1 MNLIDTNMDKLINLC
16 KKHKVDK
23 LFAFGSVLTDKFD
36 NNSDIDLIVDFKEV
50 DLYEY
55 ANNYFSLKSS
65 LEEIFNRDVD
75 LLEEK
80 AIKNPFFKKSIEV
93 KKKLIYG

>member
-16 KKHKVDK
+16 KDHKLDK

-36 NNSDIDLIVDFKEV
+36 NNSNIDLIVDFKEV

-75 LLEEK
+75 LLEER